1 MLIAAIV
8 IYVILALLTGPF
20 WPLDYISGKAGLFRT
35 NYLSFVGWIV
45 YCWSFLLIPMK
56 YLLSLCI
63 VLLLLCMGD
72 LPIGYYTFVRI
83 IITIGAVCIIV
94 NEPVK
99 DLNFWRVAFGLIA
112 IVFNPIIP
120 VYLHDKAIWM
130 PIDII
135 AAILFTI
142 ELSILKST
150 KHE

>member
-1 MLIAAIV
+1 
-8 IYVILALLTGPF
+8 
-20 WPLDYISGKAGLFRT
+20 
-35 NYLSFVGWIV
+35 
-45 YCWSFLLIPMK
+45 MK

-120 VYLHDKAIWM
+120 VYLHDKGAWM
-130 PIDII
+130 MIDII
-135 AAILFTI
+135 AMILFI
-142 ELSILKST
+142 IQIVRNKE
-150 KHE
+150 

>member
-1 MLIAAIV
+1 
-8 IYVILALLTGPF
+8 
-20 WPLDYISGKAGLFRT
+20 
-35 NYLSFVGWIV
+35 
-45 YCWSFLLIPMK
+45 MK

-63 VLLLLCMGD
+63 ALLLFCIGD

-112 IVFNPIIP
+112 IVFNPIFP
-120 VYLHDKAIWM
+120 VYLHNKAIWM

-135 AAILFTI
+135 AAVLFAIKT
-142 ELSILKST
+142 LTLKST
-150 KHE
+150 KRE